1 MRTYELAIV
10 ADPRLSEDEFV
21 ALVDETKQLVSN
33 RGGELVREES
43 WGKRKLA
50 YPIENLTEG
59 RYTFLYLQMEPANS
73 GLIPEVE
80 LRLKQN
86 DKVLRFITVR
96 TDEDLKRAANRA
108 KPGQPVRTIHGE
120 PTIDH
125 SGGPAGGPARS
136 PAGPAIDPSVS
147 AAVDRMLESVREAG
161 EEE

>member
-10 ADPRLSEDEFV
+10 ADPRLSDEEFV

-33 RGGELVREES
+33 RGGELVKEET

-59 RYTFLYLQMEPANS
+59 RYTFLYLQMEPAKS
-73 GLIPEVE
+73 PLIPEVE

-96 TDEDLKRAANRA
+96 TDEDLKRAAGRVR
-108 KPGQPVRTIHGE
+108 PGQVLRTIHGE
-120 PTIDH
+120 PVA
-125 SGGPAGGPARS
+125 PAAGAAMPEPPPSAPHEPA
-136 PAGPAIDPSVS
+136 
-147 AAVDRMLESVREAG
+147 REAG

>member
-1 MRTYELAIV
+1 MRTYEAIV
-10 ADPRLSEDEFV
+10 ADPRLSEEEFV

-59 RYTFLYLQMEPANS
+59 RYTFLYLQMEPAKAP
-73 GLIPEVE
+73 LIPEVE

-96 TDEDLKRAANRA
+96 TDEDLKRAANRV
-108 KPGQPVRTIHGE
+108 KPGQALRTIHGE
-120 PTIDH
+120 PVAAA
-125 SGGPAGGPARS
+125 SGAPAE
-136 PAGPAIDPSVS
+136 S
-147 AAVDRMLESVREAG
+147 AASAMPEPAREAG

>member
-10 ADPRLSEDEFV
+10 ADPRLSEEEFV

-33 RGGELVREES
+33 RGGELVKEET

-59 RYTFLYLQMEPANS
+59 RYTFLYLQMEPAKAP
-73 GLIPEVE
+73 LIPEVE

-96 TDEDLKRAANRA
+96 TDEDLKRAAGRV
-108 KPGQPVRTIHGE
+108 KPGQTLRTIHGE
-120 PTIDH
+120 PVA
-125 SGGPAGGPARS
+125 PAAGTAPAES
-136 PAGPAIDPSVS
+136 APSAPHEPA
-147 AAVDRMLESVREAG
+147 REAG

>member
-10 ADPRLSEDEFV
+10 ADPRLTEEEFV

-59 RYTFLYLQMEPANS
+59 RYTFLYLQMEPAKS
-73 GLIPEVE
+73 ALIPEVE

-96 TDEDLKRAANRA
+96 TDEDLKRAANRVR
-108 KPGQPVRTIHGE
+108 PGQTLRTIHGE
-120 PTIDH
+120 PVVPI
-125 SGGPAGGPARS
+125 GGPAGE
-136 PAGPAIDPSVS
+136 PAGHFAGHSTH
-147 AAVDRMLESVREAG
+147 ESTHEPTREAG
-161 EEE
+161 EVE

>member
-10 ADPRLSEDEFV
+10 ADPRLSEEEFV

-59 RYTFLYLQMEPANS
+59 RYTFLYLQMEPAKS
-73 GLIPEVE
+73 ALIPEVE

-96 TDEDLKRAANRA
+96 TDEDLKRAAGRVR
-108 KPGQPVRTIHGE
+108 PGQALRTIHGE
-120 PTIDH
+120 PVATAA
-125 SGGPAGGPARS
+125 SGAPAESTASAMHEPA
-136 PAGPAIDPSVS
+136 
-147 AAVDRMLESVREAG
+147 REAG